1 MKISKEDL
9 KRIIKEELGAMTDQD
24 QEEQADPQPEL
35 GAGKTTAGE
44 MKKDLT
50 GAGKTASSERITPKE
65 RDVIVQVRKIMTAY
79 AEKNNLASGNVLAL
93 LTKITDKMKAK
104 IEQPEPQNK

>member
-9 KRIIKEELGAMTDQD
+9 KRIIKEELGAMTEQD

-35 GAGKTTAGE
+35 GGGKTTAGE

-50 GAGKTASSERITPKE
+50 GAGKTASSETITPKE
-65 RDVIVQVRKIMTAY
+65 RDVIIQVRKVMTAY
-79 AEKNNLASGNVLAL
+79 AEKNNLASGNVLSL

-104 IEQPEPQNK
+104 IETPE

>member
-35 GAGKTTAGE
+35 GAGKTSAGE
-44 MKKDLT
+44 MKKDFT
-50 GAGKTASSERITPKE
+50 GAGKTASSETITPEE
-65 RDVIVQVRKIMTAY
+65 RDVIVQVRKVMTAY

-104 IEQPEPQNK
+104 IETPE

>member
-9 KRIIKEELGAMTDQD
+9 KRIIKEELGAMTEQD

-50 GAGKTASSERITPKE
+50 GAGKTASSETITPEE

-79 AEKNNLASGNVLAL
+79 AQKNNLASGNVLSL
-93 LTKITDKMKAK
+93 LTKITDKMKSK
-104 IEQPEPQNK
+104 IE

>member
-9 KRIIKEELGAMTDQD
+9 KRIIKEEVRAMTEQD

-35 GAGKTTAGE
+35 GAGKTSAGE

-50 GAGKTASSERITPKE
+50 GAGKTASSETITPKE
-65 RDVIVQVRKIMTAY
+65 RDVIIQVRKVMTAY

-104 IEQPEPQNK
+104 IETPE